1 MPLSATQKNTAFPY
15 CKQRKAGRGLGTRL
29 GCCSHSLIIVSNCLH
44 NHECVELLMI
54 CVCVSAGVRLKLSQ
68 EAIAAAQVFYL
79 TFVSV
84 MDQDEYETTVSPVR
98 RYKTWNME

>member
-1 MPLSATQKNTAFPY
+1 
-15 CKQRKAGRGLGTRL
+15 
-29 GCCSHSLIIVSNCLH
+29 
-44 NHECVELLMI
+44 MI

-84 MDQDEYETTVSPVR
+84 MDQDEYESTVSPPGISL
-98 RYKTWNME
+98 TL

>member
-1 MPLSATQKNTAFPY
+1 MFL
-15 CKQRKAGRGLGTRL
+15 
-29 GCCSHSLIIVSNCLH
+29 HSLITSIIMNVL
-44 NHECVELLMI
+44 I

-84 MDQDEYETTVSPVR
+84 MDQDEYETAVSPLGISP
-98 RYKTWNME
+98 TL